1 MDWKTK
7 ALIQRACS
15 VLPVGA
21 EAAYYGLQRNFGSL
35 RRPPDP
41 MPNIRDLVDIA
52 TDLAQSNFSIEGKR
66 VMEVGTGRRLDMP
79 MGLYLLG
86 AASIDTYDLHPY
98 LKDELVEQALSAVLR
113 HSDEVVA
120 LYSPFTGKTAI
131 EERLNKLTSVGNA
144 SEFQKIAGIHYHTPA
159 DATQTGLPEASI
171 DLQFSYTV
179 FEHIPK
185 SVLVGILKEASRV
198 LSPSGLACHHVD
210 PSDHFAHDDGTISF
224 VNFLQYEEAE
234 WSKYND
240 NQFAYHNR
248 LRVDA
253 YEQIYREAGHEVLLW
268 RTWKNERGLKELTE
282 GSLPLAT
289 AYRGV
294 APEILGTTAVRV
306 ISRRRV

>member
-1 MDWKTK
+1 MHWKTK
-7 ALIQRACS
+7 AFIQRACS
-15 VLPVGA
+15 ALPVGA
-21 EAAYYGLQRNFGSL
+21 EAAYYGLQRKFGSL
-35 RRPPDP
+35 RQPPDP
-41 MPNIRDLVDIA
+41 MPNIRDLADIA
-52 TDLAQSNFSIEGKR
+52 NDLANSDFSIEGKR

-86 AASIDTYDLHPY
+86 ASSVDTYDLHPY
-98 LKDELVEQALSAVLR
+98 LRDELVQQALAAVLR

-120 LYSPFTGKTAI
+120 LYSPLTGKAAV
-131 EERLNKLTSVGNA
+131 EERLKKLTSVA
-144 SEFQKIAGIHYHTPA
+144 TVSEFQRTAGIRYHAPA
-159 DATQTGLPEASI
+159 DATQTSLPEASI

-198 LSPSGLACHHVD
+198 LSPTGLACHHVD
-210 PSDHFAHDDGTISF
+210 PSDHFAHDDETISF

-253 YEQIYREAGHEVLLW
+253 YEQIYREADHDVLRW

-282 GSLPLAT
+282 GSIPLAT
-289 AYRGV
+289 AYLGV